1 MSGSSI
7 SKDSKYLFGVVCKR
21 TSASEPF
28 MSSFF
33 VTTDRLLSEEFI
45 KEIEQKTQKNTGLE
59 VIQVIHITKL
69 DTAQ

>member
-21 TSASEPF
+21 TSESPQF
-28 MSSFF
+28 TSSFF
-33 VTTDRLLSEEFI
+33 VKTDRLLSEDFI
-45 KEIEQKTQKNTGLE
+45 KETEERMQNQTGLE